1 MPSPAPLTDPSS
13 QVRAAGGVI
22 HRSGSHGLEV
32 GLVHR
37 PRYDDWTFPKGKL
50 TEGETEEQ
58 GALREVLE
66 ETGLRCRLGP
76 YLGSRRYKDRH
87 RRDKIVRYW
96 RMTPEGGAFKPSD
109 EVDRFEWLP
118 ISQALERLTYPRDRE
133 LLRSMERE
141 TDPSAD
147 QSTNL

>member
-1 MPSPAPLTDPSS
+1 MPSPTRTVGPTAR
-13 QVRAAGGVI
+13 VRAAGGVI
-22 HRSGSHGLEV
+22 HRPGPQGMEV

-50 TEGETEEQ
+50 AEGESEEE

-76 YLGSRRYKDRH
+76 YLGSRRYRDRH
-87 RRDKIVRYW
+87 GRDKLVRYW
-96 RMTPEGGAFKPSD
+96 RMTPESGTFRPSD

-118 ISQALERLTYPRDRE
+118 ISHALERLTYPRDRG
-133 LLRSMERE
+133 LLRSIERE
-141 TDPSAD
+141 TDPSTD
-147 QSTNL
+147 S